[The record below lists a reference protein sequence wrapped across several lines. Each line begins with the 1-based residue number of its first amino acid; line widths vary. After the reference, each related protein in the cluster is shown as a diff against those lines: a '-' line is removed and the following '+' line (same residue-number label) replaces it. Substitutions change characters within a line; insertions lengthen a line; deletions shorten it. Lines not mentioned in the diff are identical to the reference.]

1 MRHPLLTI
9 ARIALAGAVLAGP
22 LRGLA
27 HAADDPRQ
35 TLRQVQSD
43 IKTAES
49 RKTALVRQAETLAGE
64 IDAVTRD
71 MVALAQTIQQ
81 RERRLSQLEGQL
93 VSLKTRRDTQV
104 RLFLSRQ
111 QEIARLLAAL
121 QTMSRRP
128 PSLLLFRPASALETA
143 RSASL
148 LATVLP
154 ALNGRLAGLRAEIDS
169 LNQAQ
174 ETLAREQRKHRAE
187 LDDLATDRRKLE
199 ALRAEREGRRGG
211 LLAQVASESEK
222 LDRMARQARD
232 IQDLLGRLDA
242 EARRRER
249 LARLTPPTPRP
260 PGLSSPAAPRA
271 APVRQPGTSGAA
283 PPAVVA
289 MRPPEP
295 AAMPDPRGNY
305 RLPVEGNV
313 VQRFGAALDTGG
325 SSKGLLIRTR
335 TEAQVVAPAG
345 GRVVFAGPFRGYGL
359 LLIIAHGGGYHSLLA
374 GMSRLDEQ
382 VGAVVRPGEPI
393 GQMGATDQQ
402 GPELYLEVRQR
413 GTPVNPLPWLAAV
426 AKRTEG

>member
-1 MRHPLLTI
+1 MRLPLLTI
-9 ARIALAGAVLAGP
+9 ARVALAGAVLAGP
-22 LRGLA
+22 LRGVA

-43 IKTAES
+43 IKAAEK
-49 RKTALVRQAETLAGE
+49 RKSALALEAETLAGE
-64 IDAVTRD
+64 IDVVTRD
-71 MVALAQTIQQ
+71 MVAVAQTIQL

-93 VSLKTRRDTQV
+93 VSLKSRRDSQV

-154 ALNGRLAGLRAEIDS
+154 ALNGRLTGLRAEIDS

-174 ETLAREQRKHRAE
+174 EALAREQRKHQAE

-199 ALRAEREGRRGG
+199 ALRAEREARRGG

-222 LDRMARQARD
+222 LGRMARQARD
-232 IQDLLGRLDA
+232 IQDLLSRLDV
-242 EARRRER
+242 EVRRRER

-260 PGLSSPAAPRA
+260 SGLSSPAAPQA
-271 APVRQPGTSGAA
+271 APARPSGTGRA